1 MVAED
6 VGAKRKIEQLLSDRE
21 ETLQEVKNT
30 IQGMYFLFFFFVEI
44 VYFILFFIKKNTL
57 CWSKKKKFHPVLLWC
72 FFLSFFFFFPQGDW
86 IWTGLTRSLVSFSPQ
101 NN

>member
-30 IQGMYFLFFFFVEI
+30 IQGTYFFSFFSLRSFIYFFFYKKKDSLLVQKKI
-44 VYFILFFIKKNTL
+44 SILF
-57 CWSKKKKFHPVLLWC
+57 C
-72 FFLSFFFFFPQGDW
+72 FGVFFSLS
-86 IWTGLTRSLVSFSPQ
+86 SSFSPKVIGYGRG
-101 NN
+101 

>member
-57 CWSKKKKFHPVLLWC
+57 CWSKKKIPSCFALVFFSLFLL
-72 FFLSFFFFFPQGDW
+72 LFPP
-86 IWTGLTRSLVSFSPQ
+86 R
-101 NN
+101 